1 MLTGYSIVTGSIPI
15 SACKKPLKT
24 FSFLV
29 MCERP
34 HTLSNEME
42 VNRVAHKATRKRL
55 TATVAGVGAI
65 ALVLSACGSSS
76 SSSGTTSAAATSAAE
91 SSAATGGASGGASA
105 SAGPVSGDSGWCDT
119 VKEKYGD
126 LTGKTVGVYTTIT
139 GTEADAYKKSYQ
151 LFTECTGA
159 TVAYEDSKDFEA
171 QVLVRID
178 SGNAPDVAIFPQ
190 PGLLSQIVNDK
201 GAVKPLPEE
210 TEAFAKEYFPQD
222 WLNYGVVND
231 IPFGLPNNADFKSL
245 VWYNPKVW
253 AEKGW
258 TVPTTWD
265 ELTAL
270 QDKIAASGTKPWC
283 MGIGSGEATGWYMTD
298 WLEEYVLRMSGPEV
312 YDQWVTNE
320 VKFTDPQI
328 ADALAGVGEIAKN
341 PEMVNSGFGDVQTI
355 ASTQFSDPAAKVLS
369 GECPM
374 WRFAANG
381 DAFFPAG
388 TKFGEDG
395 DVNAFYFPPMN
406 DQFGQ
411 TVLGGGTFYAAFQDR
426 PEVDAFMYFAASPE
440 YANERAKAGS
450 YISSNKGLDGANAST
465 PILQTALEKLQDPD
479 TTFRFDAS
487 DLMPA
492 QVGSAAEWK
501 QFTAWITGQD
511 DATTL
516 ANIQAAWPS
525 S

>member
-1 MLTGYSIVTGSIPI
+1 MHTGYSIVTGSIPI
-15 SACKKPLKT
+15 SACRKPLKT
-24 FSFLV
+24 FSFLLT
-29 MCERP
+29 CERP

-42 VNRVAHKATRKRL
+42 VNRMAHKATRKRL
-55 TATVAGVGAI
+55 AATVAGVGAI

-76 SSSGTTSAAATSAAE
+76 SSSGTTSAAATSAAA
-91 SSAATGGASGGASA
+91 SSAAGGGGSA

-119 VKEKYGD
+119 VKSKYGD
-126 LTGKTVGVYTTIT
+126 LTGKTVGIYTTIT

-178 SGNAPDVAIFPQ
+178 SGNAPDIAIFPQ

-201 GAVKPLPEE
+201 GAVKPLPED
-210 TEAFAKEYFPQD
+210 TEAFAKQYFPDD
-222 WLNYGVVND
+222 WMNYGVVND

-298 WLEEYVLRMSGPEV
+298 WLEEYVLRMSGPDV

-341 PEMVNSGFGDVQTI
+341 PQMVNSGFGDVQSI

-406 DQFGQ
+406 DKFGQ

-450 YISSNKGLDGANAST
+450 YISANKGLDEANAST
-465 PILQTALEKLQDPD
+465 PILQTALKKLQDPE